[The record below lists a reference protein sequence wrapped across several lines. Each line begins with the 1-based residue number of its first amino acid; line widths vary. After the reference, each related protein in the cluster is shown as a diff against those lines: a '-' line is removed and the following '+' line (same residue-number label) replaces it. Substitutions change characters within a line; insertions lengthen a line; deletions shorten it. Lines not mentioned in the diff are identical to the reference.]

1 MVTCKEAAELGLH
14 RTGRY
19 WSSYWLGRCPR
30 FVCIHTWLRVVIL

>member
-19 WSSYWLGRCPR
+19 WSSYWLERCLC
-30 FVCIHTWLRVVIL
+30 FVCIHTWLCVVIL